1 MFVYRDDLAI
11 SIVMGR
17 RHLEHY
23 QEDWATNFADRTPR
37 SGWIDFLY
45 SGNLVYSDI
54 MLPWTVVAADF
65 RHSATPIRKSAAG
78 ITTSSDCFSTS
89 AVAQDTTT
97 MTTSLERAP
106 CLPTRHG
113 LGSETAGKEVYLHK
127 GSQSLSTI

>member
-54 MLPWTVVAADF
+54 YVAVDGGRCGLPSFSDTNKKVSRRYNNILRLLQHISGGAGYNYDDYFARTGAVLTDEAWPRF
-65 RHSATPIRKSAAG
+65 RDG
-78 ITTSSDCFSTS
+78 W
-89 AVAQDTTT
+89 
-97 MTTSLERAP
+97 
-106 CLPTRHG
+106 
-113 LGSETAGKEVYLHK
+113 
-127 GSQSLSTI
+127 